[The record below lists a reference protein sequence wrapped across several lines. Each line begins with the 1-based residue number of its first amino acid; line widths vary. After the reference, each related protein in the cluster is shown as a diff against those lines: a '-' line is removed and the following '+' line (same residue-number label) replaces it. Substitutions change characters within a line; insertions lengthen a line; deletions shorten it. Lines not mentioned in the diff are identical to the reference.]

1 MNENSSKS
9 LTLSVPQAAALLGIS
24 VRTAYDLARREDFPA
39 FRISENRIVVSRAGL
54 EQWVA
59 AQSSGKGRA
68 V

>member
-1 MNENSSKS
+1 MNGNNSES
-9 LTLSVPQAAALLGIS
+9 LTLSVPKAAELLGIS
-24 VRTAYDLARREDFPA
+24 VRTAYNLTHREDFPA

-59 AQSSGKGRA
+59 AQSSAKGSA